1 MENALEDP
9 IRAAKAVSR
18 LAKAARKQGITVQA
32 GNDFR
37 YFFDL
42 AQEVRGQKPTVFF
55 DPDLSD
61 LTAENAMWIIGRHKR
76 KVVHLQA
83 FRSCLVGEGF
93 RQFIVNWMA
102 GMHHRRGE
110 PLAMKRFDASE
121 TEATKALRG
130 RLVYHGEL
138 WIKPGRARLM
148 DGPVD
153 VLGRLGLLSAYL
165 KWQPRA
171 VFALVSGRS
180 IRRGMVTRY
189 GYPYIE
195 KDFAVWDEVAD
206 EIASEEGLAIATR
219 ADLEDLVRVVA
230 E

>member
-1 MENALEDP
+1 MEYALDDP
-9 IRAAKAVSR
+9 LRAAKAVSR
-18 LAKAARKQGITVQA
+18 LVKSARKYGITVEA
-32 GNDFR
+32 GHDFR
-37 YFFDL
+37 YFFEL
-42 AQEVRGQKPTVFF
+42 ARKVRKQTPTVFF

-61 LTAENAMWIIGRHKR
+61 LNGENAMWIIGRDKR

-93 RQFIVNWMA
+93 RQFVVNWMA

-110 PLAMKRFDASE
+110 PLSVKRFDALE

-130 RLVYHGEL
+130 RLVYHGEM

-165 KWQPRA
+165 KWQPGA

-195 KDFAVWDEVAD
+195 KDFAVWNEVAE
-206 EIASEEGLAIATR
+206 EIASEEGLAIAMR
-219 ADLEDLVRVVA
+219 ADLEDMVRLVVD
-230 E
+230 